1 MTVGER
7 IKQRRKELHLTQEEL
22 ALRMGYKN
30 KSAICRVEKDYEQNL
45 TLDRV
50 TAFAEA
56 LDTTPSYLMGWD
68 DEPISMETPEER
80 NKKST
85 EELFERLVE
94 SYARG
99 FIIQKYDKLPN
110 DYKLQVD
117 MLIETYYQPGIDTG
131 RIEE

>member
-1 MTVGER
+1 MNIGER
-7 IKQRRKELHLTQEEL
+7 IKARRIELNLTQDEL
-22 ALRMGYKN
+22 AKRCGYKSRSSIN
-30 KSAICRVEKDYEQNL
+30 KIELARALPLKKVSLMA
-45 TLDRV
+45 T
-50 TAFAEA
+50 A
-56 LDTTPSYLMGWD
+56 LDVTPSYLMGWD

-80 NKKST
+80 NKEST

-117 MLIETYYQPGIDTG
+117 MLIETYYQLGIDTG